1 MTHSG
6 NNAGKSGKVWFID
19 NFVSHSHFVHDRPKS
34 LCLSRSV
41 LFRRRGSF
49 SSVRNVVVS
58 GSIMSEKYC
67 DISSYGDLEDHT
79 RLVKNYLK
87 GVNRRCEKIEHEV
100 VPSGPYRG
108 KRYYYLV
115 CCS

>member
-6 NNAGKSGKVWFID
+6 NNAGKPGKVWFID
-19 NFVSHSHFVHDRPKS
+19 NFVSYSHFVHDRPNS
-34 LCLSRSV
+34 LCLSCSV

-58 GSIMSEKYC
+58 GSNMSGKNS
-67 DISSYGDLEDHT
+67 DLSSYDDLEKHT
-79 RLVKNYLK
+79 KLVKDYLK